1 MPAAPPLRLPA
12 ARAHLLGGI
21 GLMVGILGCSPVK
34 IEDTPGGGA
43 DGASDGSADGTSDG
57 AGDGASDGSADG
69 ASDGTGDGTSDGAAD
84 GAADGGGGDGGG
96 AGGDLSACSGGGA
109 ATDVSGLS
117 IVDGVLAVDVGYSGG
132 CEEHFFTVCW
142 PAGDFSGSPPTAAL
156 ELLHEGIPDP
166 CEAYAFETLRV
177 DLAPLRARYLEATGG
192 AGGPAQITLA
202 GLSVSLTVES
212 E

>member
-1 MPAAPPLRLPA
+1 MPAALQLRLSA
-12 ARAHLLGGI
+12 ARAHVIVGI

-34 IEDTPGGGA
+34 VEDTPDGGA
-43 DGASDGSADGTSDG
+43 DGASDGAADGT
-57 AGDGASDGSADG
+57 ADG
-69 ASDGTGDGTSDGAAD
+69 ASDGAADGSSDGAAD
-84 GAADGGGGDGGG
+84 GAADGAVDGGGGDGGS

-117 IVDGVLAVDVGYSGG
+117 VVDGVLAGDVGYSGG